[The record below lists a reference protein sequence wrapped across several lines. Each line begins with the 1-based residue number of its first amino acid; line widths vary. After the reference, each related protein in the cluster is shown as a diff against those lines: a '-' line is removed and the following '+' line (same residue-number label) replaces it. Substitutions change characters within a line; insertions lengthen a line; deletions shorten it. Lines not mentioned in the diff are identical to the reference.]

1 MPLAHV
7 LGNRASDAEAPS
19 HSRQG
24 WDSFLGL
31 WLQVQSLSS
40 PSCPLP
46 SPNALFMAHYSP
58 PAGTQMLPARA
69 VTLLCPLERTKGGGS
84 YPSSSL
90 YSLSSPSQP
99 LWVSAGSR
107 RVAQLVPS
115 SHPREPPCEQF
126 PLCRGGQH
134 IRPAP
139 SFLSE
144 AAAAAESSRVIIA
157 STWAWLE

>member
-1 MPLAHV
+1 MPLAPV
-7 LGNRASDAEAPS
+7 LGNRASDAPS

-31 WLQVQSLSS
+31 WLQVLSVSS

-84 YPSSSL
+84 YPLIFPLLSL
-90 YSLSSPSQP
+90 HPSQP
-99 LWVSAGSR
+99 LWASAGSR
-107 RVAQLVPS
+107 CVAQLVPS

-126 PLCRGGQH
+126 PLCLASRH

-144 AAAAAESSRVIIA
+144 AVAAAESSRVIIA
-157 STWAWLE
+157 STWPWLE